1 MHAYYVGR
9 ITYAAQPRSEGHRMT
24 PDGLRE
30 LLCRAEGESHD
41 FKLQLHDT
49 SSPRGKVSLV
59 CDVLSMAN
67 TPRDGDAHIVFGVKE
82 LGNGS
87 IDCVG
92 VDDVP
97 DDAAWQQILGS
108 AVESPPRF
116 SLEPV
121 QLDGLLYAVLTIP
134 PERRGP
140 YLVRPEWR
148 SKFKEVGSGTLVPG
162 VVYYRRGSS
171 NTPAGGDAIR
181 WIVHWMASG
190 VVEPMRGGA
199 ASREGGWQRFLSH
212 VHGFADSRHYLLV
225 SPRMEAEQ
233 VKDLKGLAGPSW
245 SAVLDLDPDSE
256 NGGLMGSLEGEIQ
269 REKSLYRVVPQD
281 PAMALGGRGSVQW
294 IFAKGLASESGFDG
308 PLSFRQWTAQFSRNL
323 GQHLAQLAAALAPAP
338 VTCVILGYADAEN
351 LVFQAILT
359 ELSGSVGEALEVL
372 IATDDP
378 AAYQQLAE
386 MFEASIVHI
395 SANELCAGLIHS
407 QPQPAHLENER
418 MLPSLSGAPVVL
430 DPADA
435 PWIEEELEILYL
447 DSPSEAP
454 DAANSEFLAG
464 GEISWYDLSR
474 RVDIDRVKT
483 SQLSTKVVRELD
495 SGGSAVRVNLYHTPG
510 AGGTTVARRVLWD
523 LHTVY
528 PCVALRGNPSAQY
541 AGNRWAEDNAERIM
555 RLAHTTQRRVLVLAE
570 GSKVPR
576 RLLDDLYDSL
586 RNRQVNA
593 VVLQVMR
600 RSSAEADDVRVVQ
613 LPAFLINS
621 EADRF
626 LEEYSRARPDRH
638 NALRAIK
645 ESSNVRERVPFHF
658 GLAAYGRDFLGL
670 ERYVETRIENLEPS
684 ACELL
689 QNIALA
695 YYYGQKGMSA
705 QLFGEILGVS
715 PTKSVK
721 LARLLP
727 DEVLDLLVE
736 EENGVWR
743 MAHTLLAEATLRLLL
758 GGRISDV
765 REWKASLPDA
775 AIEFARLC
783 CGNGGMV
790 GDSELDLIQR
800 IFIYRDSSELLGTEQ
815 AGSRSFSRLIEDVT
829 LPNSAVRLLETLTEL
844 FPSESHL
851 YAHLAR
857 YQAVRMHD
865 LPSAKRNIARAVD
878 LSTGDSVVYHMQG
891 MIYRQEV
898 YDLMDQ
904 KSTLVEVSDA
914 AELASQSFNTSREM
928 RRDNEHGYISEI
940 QMLIRLVEYSR
951 LSPPG
956 GQRVVSFT
964 HTGIDLVDTALEQAE
979 DLLAQV
985 AQLRT
990 GNQASQYAIKCRAQ
1004 LDELYGNHEE
1014 AVLRY
1019 QSLLGRTDVDRSS
1032 VRRSLVWVYLKKSHG
1047 QWQNVKNKD
1056 MQTIERLLRENLRE
1070 RASDDRT
1077 MRLWI
1082 RAARHAVK
1090 PPTIDELLGQLDIWH
1105 RDNSSLESS
1114 YYLYVL
1120 QVLKYL
1126 ESSSPVARGEADRY
1140 LEECRRR
1147 AQFRTDRTRSFEWLG
1162 EGAGISRLVH
1172 QTRMG
1177 EWDKSQ
1183 DFFKHSSLLE
1193 RIQGRVGEYVGPT
1206 KGWIDIGGLKA
1217 FYVPGRAGH
1226 QRGSAHRR
1234 VTFLMGFSYEGL
1246 RAWEVRDL

>member
-1 MHAYYVGR
+1 
-9 ITYAAQPRSEGHRMT
+9 MT

-41 FKLQLHDT
+41 FKLKLHDT

-59 CDVLSMAN
+59 CDVVSMAN
-67 TPRDGDAHIVFGVKE
+67 TPRDGDAHIVFGVEE

-87 IDCVG
+87 INRLG
-92 VDDVP
+92 VDHVP

-121 QLDGLLYAVLTIP
+121 QLHGLLYAVLTVP

-148 SKFKEVGSGTLVPG
+148 SKFKEEVGSGTLIPG
-162 VVYYRRGSS
+162 VIYYRRGSS

-190 VVEPMRGGA
+190 VVEPMRGGT
-199 ASREGGWQRFLSH
+199 ASREGGWERFLNR
-212 VHGFADSRHYLLV
+212 VHGFSDSQHYLLV
-225 SPRMEAEQ
+225 SPRMEAGQ
-233 VKDLKGLAGPSW
+233 VKDLKGLAVPPW

-269 REKSLYRVVPQD
+269 REKSLYRVAPQD
-281 PAMALGGRGSVQW
+281 PAMALGGRRSVQW
-294 IFAKGLASESGFDG
+294 IFAKGLASEPGLNGS
-308 PLSFRQWTAQFSRNL
+308 LSFRQWSAQFSRNL
-323 GQHLAQLAAALAPAP
+323 SRHLAQLAASLAPAP
-338 VTCVILGYADAEN
+338 VTCVILGYSDAEA

-359 ELSGSVGEALEVL
+359 ELSGSVGEALDVL

-378 AAYQQLAE
+378 PAYQQLAGI
-386 MFEASIVHI
+386 FEAGIVHI
-395 SANELCAGLIHS
+395 SVNELCAGLVHL
-407 QPQPAHLENER
+407 QPQSAYLEHER
-418 MLPSLSGAPVVL
+418 TLPSLSGAPVAL
-430 DPADA
+430 DPADV
-435 PWIEEELEILYL
+435 PWIEEELEVLYL
-447 DSPSEAP
+447 DSPTEDP
-454 DAANSEFLAG
+454 DADSGDFLAG
-464 GEISWYDLSR
+464 SEISRYALNR
-474 RVDIDRVKT
+474 RMDIDRVKT
-483 SQLSTKVVRELD
+483 SQLSNKVARELD

-528 PCVALRGNPSAQY
+528 PCVVLRGNPSAQY
-541 AGNRWAEDNAERIM
+541 AGNRWADDNAERIM
-555 RLAHTTQRRVLVLAE
+555 RLAHATQRRVLVLAE
-570 GSKVPR
+570 GSRVPR

-593 VVLQVMR
+593 VVLQVLR
-600 RSSAEADDVRVVQ
+600 RAAAEADDVRVVQ
-613 LPAFLINS
+613 LPAFLIDS
-621 EADRF
+621 EANRF
-626 LEEYSRARPDRH
+626 LDEYSRARPDRRD
-638 NALRAIK
+638 ALRAIR
-645 ESSNVRERVPFHF
+645 ESSNRRERVPFHF

-670 ERYVETRIENLEPS
+670 ERYVVTRLENLAPPV
-684 ACELL
+684 CELL

-695 YYYGQKGMSA
+695 HYYGQKGMPA
-705 QLFGEILGVS
+705 QLFGEIFGLA
-715 PTKSVK
+715 PTRPVK
-721 LARLLP
+721 LAQLIP
-727 DEVLDLLVE
+727 DDVLDLLIE

-743 MAHTLLAEATLRLLL
+743 MTHALVAEAVLRLLL
-758 GGRISDV
+758 GARISDV
-765 REWKASLPDA
+765 REWRASLPDA

-783 CGNGGMV
+783 CGSGGTV
-790 GDSELDLIQR
+790 GDSELDLIHR

-815 AGSRSFSRLIEDVT
+815 AGSRSFSQLIEDVT

-851 YAHLAR
+851 HAHLAR

-865 LPSAKRNIARAVD
+865 LPKAKQSIARAVD
-878 LSTGDSVVYHMQG
+878 LSPGDSVVYHMQG

-904 KSTLVEVSDA
+904 KSALAAVADA
-914 AELASQSFNTSREM
+914 AESASQSFIISREM

-951 LSPPG
+951 LALDERG
-956 GQRVVSFT
+956 VVSFT
-964 HTGIDLVDTALEQAE
+964 HTGIDLVDTALERAE

-990 GNQASQYAIKCRAQ
+990 GDQASQYAIKCRAQ
-1004 LDELYGNHEE
+1004 LDELYGNHEA

-1019 QSLLGRTDVDRSS
+1019 QSLLGRTDIDRSS
-1032 VRRSLVWVYLKKSHG
+1032 VRRSLVWVYLKKSQG
-1047 QWQNVKNKD
+1047 QWQNVKHKD
-1056 MQTIERLLRENLRE
+1056 MRTIETLLRENLRE

-1105 RDNSSLESS
+1105 RDNPSLDSS

-1162 EGAGISRLVH
+1162 SGAGISRLVH
-1172 QTRMG
+1172 QSRMG

-1226 QRGSAHRR
+1226 QRGSAHKR